1 MEFERKFK
9 LTKESINID
18 TTSFRCIGIKEI
30 AQYYLADKECDLRI
44 RTTREVGHPDLK
56 YTLTLKS
63 LDKGTAREEH
73 NIQLPPDQGRPL
85 VNSSMVKSFIEKK
98 RTSWV
103 PDTKVKPHQI
113 DVDIFKEDLRIK
125 DPITGERL
133 EGLVEI
139 EFPSRSLAE
148 SFIPYQ
154 WLGEEVTNDLRYR
167 NHNLALTI
175 DFKGVRK

>member
-9 LTKESINID
+9 LTKEGINID

-30 AQYYLADKECDLRI
+30 AQYYLADRECDLRV
-44 RTTREVGHPDLK
+44 RVTRLEGQSNLD

-63 LDKGTAREEH
+63 LTKGITREEH
-73 NIQLPPDQGRPL
+73 NINLFPDEGRRL
-85 VNSSMVKSFIEKK
+85 VNSSMVKSFIEKQ
-98 RTSWV
+98 RTSWI

-139 EFPSRSLAE
+139 EFPSGSLAE
-148 SFIPYQ
+148 SFIPYH

-167 NHNLALTI
+167 NHNLALKI
-175 DFKGVRK
+175 N